1 VRGSKRGRA
10 AFIISFLAPS
20 VALYG
25 LFVVWPFL
33 QTFYLSVFRFRGVSS
48 KRTFVGAQ
56 YFEALTKDDV
66 FIQCLKNVGFLL
78 VVGGGLTLILSLAL
92 AHALQSKGP
101 MAKFLRG
108 VYLFPQ
114 VISVV
119 AVAVLW
125 RFIYQPQG
133 GLLNGILKPLGIS
146 APENG
151 WLGSTGSALPSVTVA
166 WIWLSLGFYTMLFSA
181 GIKGI
186 PEEVKEA
193 AALEGLH
200 GWRKFWAITW
210 PLLWSIKRVAVVYI
224 VINVMNV
231 FGLVY
236 VMTQGQPARKTETL
250 LTYLYEQSILNSKFG
265 YAAALATVN
274 FVIILAISLLIML
287 AFRRDPQGARP

>member
-1 VRGSKRGRA
+1 MRGSKAGRSL
-10 AFIISFLAPS
+10 FIASFLAPS
-20 VALYG
+20 VLLYG

-48 KRTFVGAQ
+48 KKTYVGTQ

-66 FIQCLKNVGFLL
+66 FLQCLKNVGFLL
-78 VVGGGLTLILSLAL
+78 VVGGGVVLIVSIAL

-101 MAKFLRG
+101 MAKFLRS

-133 GLLNGILKPLGIS
+133 GLLNGILKPLGIMP
-146 APENG
+146 PENG
-151 WLGSTGSALPSVTVA
+151 WLGSTTSALPSVTVA
-166 WIWLSLGFYTMLFSA
+166 WIWLSLGFYTMLFAA
-181 GIKGI
+181 GLKGI
-186 PEEVKEA
+186 PEEVNEA
-193 AALEGLH
+193 AALEGVT

-265 YAAALATVN
+265 YAAALATFN
-274 FVIILAISLLIML
+274 FVVILVITLVVML
-287 AFRRDPQGARP
+287 MFRRDPQAARS